1 MTAPSPPGGT
11 RRSRSALGGFAFAV
25 LVLAVHLASFPYF
38 EATRNA
44 NELPRIAQAMA
55 LVEDGTFAVDGA
67 IARGIDLGPDLS
79 RGPDGRLYPNKP
91 PGVSVLGAVA
101 YAVAKAVYGTDL
113 TLRRATW
120 AVRFA
125 AASLPMAILALVLLG
140 HLTAA
145 GILRA
150 RARAALWAVL
160 FASPLFAYG
169 RLAYGHAL
177 AAACLTTGVV
187 LCARAMAEGRAGR
200 ALAGGFVAALA
211 VTADYAAVFAAVP
224 LGLVMVAS
232 LRPRAYFVAAAAVV
246 GTLVPMGALAA
257 YHHVAFGSAF
267 STGYHAV
274 VTPAFAAKHAVGVVG
289 LSTPTWS
296 GFARNVL
303 DPGFGLLVW
312 FPAVL
317 AAVLGLFVLSVRP
330 GPLRDEARIH
340 LGIVVAFLLV
350 VSGLSFEGGWRVG
363 PRYLVVALPGTAL
376 GLCWVL
382 ERIRARLVP
391 VTLVAALF
399 VYGWIV
405 DGLAASLWPHFDP
418 QAIRQ
423 PVAEVL
429 LPLLRGGYAPY
440 GVPDGPILV
449 TAFVV
454 LYGLFEFLPS
464 VAWRDPG
471 PPPSRFFGRRLA
483 LGRGAPTDGEP
494 GPFRGMLARA
504 LAIPG
509 GREGR
514 RILAAVGLG
523 LGLGVAGVGAL
534 HLVSPHPRASA
545 NLAYIERVYEP
556 PRSGRPPPSRPLP

>member
-1 MTAPSPPGGT
+1 MHPSPPGGKPH
-11 RRSRSALGGFAFAV
+11 RSSLLGAVAFAV
-25 LVLAVHLASFPYF
+25 LVLAVHAASFPYF

-67 IARGIDLGPDLS
+67 IARGLDLGPDLS

-91 PGVSVLGAVA
+91 PGVAVLGAAA
-101 YAVAKAVYGTDL
+101 YAVAKAVYGPDL

-125 AASLPMAILALVLLG
+125 TASLPLAILAFVLFRHWTG
-140 HLTAA
+140 PA
-145 GILRA
+145 GVLAA
-150 RARAALWAVL
+150 RARTALWAVL

-177 AAACLTTGVV
+177 AAACLAAGVA
-187 LCARAMAEGRAGR
+187 LCAGAMVEGRPAR

-232 LRPRAYFVAAAAVV
+232 LRPRAYFVAASALV
-246 GTLVPMGALAA
+246 GALVPMGALAA
-257 YHHVAFGSAF
+257 YHHAAFGAAF
-267 STGYHAV
+267 STGYQAA

-289 LSTPTWS
+289 LSVPTWR
-296 GFARNVL
+296 GFVRHVL

-312 FPAVL
+312 YPAVVP
-317 AAVLGLFVLSVRP
+317 AVVGLCALSVRP
-330 GPLRDEARIH
+330 GPLREEARIH
-340 LGIVVAFLLV
+340 LGIVVALV
-350 VSGLSFEGGWRVG
+350 LVICGLSFEGGWRVG
-363 PRYLVVALPGTAL
+363 PRYLVAALPGTAL

-382 ERIRARLVP
+382 ERIRARIVP
-391 VTLVAALF
+391 IALVAAVF

-405 DGLAASLWPHFDP
+405 DGLAAALWPHFDP
-418 QAIRQ
+418 QAVRQ

-429 LPLLRGGYAPY
+429 LPLLRGGFAPY
-440 GVPDGPILV
+440 GVPEGPILV

-471 PPPSRFFGRRLA
+471 PPPSRFFGRRFA
-483 LGRGAPTDGEP
+483 PGRVAPQDGRDAA
-494 GPFRGMLARA
+494 GRNVLARA

-509 GREGR
+509 GADGR
-514 RILAAVGLG
+514 RILGAVAAGGL
-523 LGLGVAGVGAL
+523 LAVAGVAAL
-534 HLVSPHPRASA
+534 RLAAGHPRASA
-545 NLAYIERVYEP
+545 NLAYVERVYEP
-556 PRSGRPPPSRPLP
+556 PRSGAPPPSRHLP